1 MKIEVIKKFNSQSNK
16 TVFLRKLED
25 VLIERKIINKSDL
38 KSFRSNSAIDVIALL
53 NSFQNEL
60 EDASTFEIKF
70 G

>member
-16 TVFLRKLED
+16 TVFLRKLEN
-25 VLIERKIINKSDL
+25 VLIDRKLINKSDL
-38 KSFRSNSAIDVIALL
+38 KSFRNNSAIDVIALL
-53 NSFQNEL
+53 NSFQNAL